1 MKERLQN
8 CQEWLDNALALIEDI
23 GDRKM
28 KPREFVR
35 HLAAT
40 EDMLRLVKCTISE
53 IQNPVPLWEF
63 KEMNYEER
71 ARENDRLAREAAYK
85 QMLEEHFRREREK
98 KGYIYTELSAGA
110 PH

>member
-1 MKERLQN
+1 MKEPLQN
-8 CQEWLDNALALIEDI
+8 CKEWLDNALALIEDI
-23 GDRKM
+23 GDTKM

-53 IQNPVPLWEF
+53 IQNPVPLWDF

-85 QMLEEHFRREREK
+85 QMLDEHFRRERERPRFVN
-98 KGYIYTELSAGA
+98 TNN
-110 PH
+110 

>member
-53 IQNPVPLWEF
+53 IQNPVPLGEF
-63 KEMNYEER
+63 KEMNYKER
-71 ARENDRLAREAAYK
+71 ARENDRLAREGACK